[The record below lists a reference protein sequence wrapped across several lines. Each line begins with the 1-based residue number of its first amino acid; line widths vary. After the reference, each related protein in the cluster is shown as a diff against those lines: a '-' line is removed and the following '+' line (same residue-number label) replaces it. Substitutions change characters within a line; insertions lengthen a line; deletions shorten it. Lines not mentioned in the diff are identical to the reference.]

1 MMRKKIIYFNEIKNK
16 PIKLLIGIFSILF
29 CIIAIVLVS
38 LILIPVIGIISGI
51 VLAALIIALVGA
63 IILVTTAAL
72 YKMNKNRKD

>member
-1 MMRKKIIYFNEIKNK
+1 MRKKIIYFNEINNK
-16 PIKLLIGIFSILF
+16 PIKLLIEIFSILF